1 MCVGYIQILHNFI
14 QGIWASMDFGILS
27 GGAGVVLKAVS
38 MDTEGVCINGIQCDV
53 LIHMIWW

>member
-38 MDTEGVCINGIQCDV
+38 MDTEGG
-53 LIHMIWW
+53 LY